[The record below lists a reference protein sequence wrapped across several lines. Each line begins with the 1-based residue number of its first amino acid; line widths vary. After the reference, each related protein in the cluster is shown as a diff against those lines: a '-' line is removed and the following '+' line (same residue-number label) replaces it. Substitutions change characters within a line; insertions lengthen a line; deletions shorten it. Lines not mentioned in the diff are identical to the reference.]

1 MPAPC
6 SALLKTLDSG
16 RGGSL
21 GFVAFSGGLGGK
33 SLGGTRQAGAGVGG
47 VSVSAGKVKSIKRR
61 KSLKSV
67 LSYCSQTDT
76 HTQTHTLLD
85 TSVRQARES
94 LRLSR
99 RSRWIPGLMPAA
111 QAGQP
116 AAQPP

>member
-1 MPAPC
+1 M
-6 SALLKTLDSG
+6 
-16 RGGSL
+16 
-21 GFVAFSGGLGGK
+21 AFSGCLGGK
-33 SLGGTRQAGAGVGG
+33 SLGGTRQAGAG

-85 TSVRQARES
+85 TSVRQGRES
-94 LRLSR
+94 LGLSR

-111 QAGQP
+111 QARQP